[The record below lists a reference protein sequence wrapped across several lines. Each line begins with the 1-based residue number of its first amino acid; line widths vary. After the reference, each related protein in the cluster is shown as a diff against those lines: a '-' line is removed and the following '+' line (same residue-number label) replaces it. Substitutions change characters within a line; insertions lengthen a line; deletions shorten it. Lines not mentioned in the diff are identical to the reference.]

1 MLSVVCRCVR
11 VCVWFQFLVVF
22 SPLTF
27 SFNVNQF
34 VIPTPEHCD
43 SLPSTSSGAHDTTES
58 SGKSMSHGTLP
69 ARGRRQL
76 QQLCLSEEGES
87 YCSIFLWGINKA
99 LVWGF
104 VWLVTLHGFV
114 FTI

>member
-1 MLSVVCRCVR
+1 
-11 VCVWFQFLVVF
+11 
-22 SPLTF
+22 
-27 SFNVNQF
+27 
-34 VIPTPEHCD
+34 
-43 SLPSTSSGAHDTTES
+43 
-58 SGKSMSHGTLP
+58 MSHGTLP

-87 YCSIFLWGINKA
+87 YSSIFLWGINKA